1 MNTNRQSSNE
11 RALLGVLEGVHR
23 RWRLRTVVRGLAFVA
38 GAAVL
43 ILLLGGVLL
52 DRLQFSPGAVVVF
65 RWLGYGTLAAV
76 AIRFLVVPLMRR
88 PTSTEI
94 ALYLEEHEPS
104 LNARV
109 LSALEVVDASA
120 ERPSDAAADGALQRA
135 VVEQAIEACRS
146 VEDGLRIERTTLR
159 RSWGILVAA
168 FIVTAIALAV
178 GPRSLRYGA
187 TALALPTRSA
197 DDVSPYA
204 MDVVPGDITVAR
216 SSDQSVRAR
225 SVGFEA
231 ETIELLMRPV
241 GMGEEYQRL
250 PMFPDQDGMHEVLLL
265 DLREDVEYF
274 VRSGRVRSPVYTI
287 RVEDL
292 PYAEN
297 IEVEYVF
304 PEYTGLEPLVEE
316 DGGDIA
322 ALTGTT
328 VNLRITP
335 TIPSPGGQMVVVTG
349 DDGSEDATEFDL
361 TADGTGD
368 LRVSF
373 RVREDGRYSIRLSTG
388 DERLVDASPDYFI
401 DALADQPPT
410 LQFTEPGRDESATAI
425 EEVFLETRVQD
436 DYGVGPVDLLF
447 SINGGDEETV
457 RLGGAGSPGLRDATS
472 SYTLYLEEYELEP
485 GDLVAY
491 HARTEDPGTG
501 VEVES
506 DLYFIQIRPFRTDVR
521 QAEGGGAGG
530 GGEGGGAESALAE
543 RQRQIT
549 VGTFN
554 LIRDRENRSP
564 SEIAEDVATLAQAQ
578 TDLRAETQAVAARAG
593 GAAGAAPGGAS
604 IATLLREAAGAMGQ
618 AIEALEAE
626 SPDSAL
632 GPEQVA
638 LQKLQAATEALS
650 EMQVSTGGQGGGG
663 GGGAGQALDEL
674 DLDSSEMRNQY
685 ESVRRGQQEQVDQEI
700 DETLERLKELARRQ
714 EQEAER
720 QRRMGE
726 GAGSSASGERQRAMA
741 DEAEEA
747 ARQLERL
754 SRDSGNPEIMESA
767 RRLREAAESM
777 RRSAAGQGT
786 GGSEATSAADQLE
799 EAQRQLERAR
809 GERLQEAGEEALRQI
824 EDLQRRQERMGSEVD
839 GLDELSSAGQR
850 EERTRRL
857 LDQKGAMG
865 EEIQDLETTLDRLAA
880 QGREEQPQAAR
891 AFEEAAEGI
900 RDDRLSDKVQYS
912 QGLIRDG
919 RDAEA
924 ARFEDEIGQ
933 DLERLRDRVEAAVGA
948 FESPREDRL
957 DQAASE
963 ARRLVQGLEAMER
976 RGREG
981 DPGDGADPGQQGQAG
996 QDGGQGE
1003 ESRTGQQGQAGQQG
1017 QTGGQP
1023 GAPGVGRPGVGE
1035 GQANRAL
1042 TPDEIRQMRG
1052 EARQRAAQA
1061 RDLRDRLEAEGFE
1074 AEALDGLVE
1083 NLQRLESAQAYDDRE
1098 ALTRLQQEVLQDARR
1113 FEYALRRAMQRDGE
1127 GPPSLSGNEDVP
1139 SSYRALVE
1147 EYFRALS
1154 ESAREGRPP
1163 GGDPPSG
1170 GQR

>member
-1 MNTNRQSSNE
+1 
-11 RALLGVLEGVHR
+11 
-23 RWRLRTVVRGLAFVA
+23 
-38 GAAVL
+38 
-43 ILLLGGVLL
+43 
-52 DRLQFSPGAVVVF
+52 
-65 RWLGYGTLAAV
+65 
-76 AIRFLVVPLMRR
+76 
-88 PTSTEI
+88 
-94 ALYLEEHEPS
+94 
-104 LNARV
+104 
-109 LSALEVVDASA
+109 
-120 ERPSDAAADGALQRA
+120 
-135 VVEQAIEACRS
+135 VEQAIEACRS

-159 RSWGILVAA
+159 RSWGMLVAA
-168 FIVTAIALAV
+168 SIVTAIALAV

-187 TALALPTRSA
+187 TALALPARSA

-231 ETIELLMRPV
+231 ETIELLMRPA

-250 PMFPDQDGMHEVLLL
+250 PMFPDADGMHEVLLL

-322 ALTGTT
+322 ALSGTT

-335 TIPSPGGQMVVVTG
+335 TIASPGGQMVMVTG
-349 DDGSEDATEFDL
+349 GDGSEDRTDFEL

-368 LRVSF
+368 LLGSF
-373 RVREDGRYSIRLSTG
+373 RVGADGRYSIRLATG
-388 DERLVDASPDYFI
+388 DGRLVDASPEYFI

-472 SYTLYLEEYELEP
+472 SYTLYLEEYEMEP

-530 GGEGGGAESALAE
+530 GGGEGGGAESALAE

-554 LIRDRENRSP
+554 LIRDREDRSP
-564 SEIAEDVATLAQAQ
+564 AEIAEDVATLAQAQ
-578 TDLRAETQAVAARAG
+578 TGLRAETQAVAGRAG
-593 GAAGAAPGGAS
+593 GGGGAS
-604 IATLLREAAGAMGQ
+604 IATLLREAAEAMGQ

-626 SPDSAL
+626 RPDSAL
-632 GPEQVA
+632 RPEQVA

-650 EMQVSTGGQGGGG
+650 EMQVSSGGQGG

-754 SRDSGNPEIMESA
+754 SRDSGSPEIMESA

-786 GGSEATSAADQLE
+786 SGSEATSAADQLE
-799 EAQRQLERAR
+799 EARRQLERAQ
-809 GERLQEAGEEALRQI
+809 GERLQDAGEETLRRI

-948 FESPREDRL
+948 FENPREDRL

-976 RGREG
+976 SGREG
-981 DPGDGADPGQQGQAG
+981 DPGDRADPGQQGQQGQAG

-1003 ESRTGQQGQAGQQG
+1003 QGEQARTGQQSQTGQQGQS
-1017 QTGGQP
+1017 GGQP

-1052 EARQRAAQA
+1052 EARQREAQA

-1083 NLQRLESAQAYDDRE
+1083 NLQRLDSEQAYDDRE

-1154 ESAREGRPP
+1154 EREAP
-1163 GGDPPSG
+1163 GDSTAG
-1170 GQR
+1170 G